1 MIKEILIIIAL
12 SMPCFSFAQ
21 DFDDPFPPT
30 GLERIEKQMDKIADS
45 VHQIDK
51 NVAVG
56 QRDISTFADAFS
68 EQKEQTSLLKG
79 RTLSIEKDLVAV
91 KIDTKGNK
99 EDIRTMKGNLFKIT
113 LSILTMI
120 GMIIAAYIR
129 SKKNHSKKERHD

>member
-1 MIKEILIIIAL
+1 MIKEILIITAL
-12 SMPCFSFAQ
+12 SVPYLSFAQ
-21 DFDDPFPPT
+21 DLDDPFPPT

-79 RTLSIEKDLVAV
+79 RTLSIENDLVAV

-99 EDIRTMKGNLFKIT
+99 EDIRTIKGNLFKIV

-120 GMIIAAYIR
+120 GMIAAAYITR
-129 SKKNHSKKERHD
+129 KNHNQKDKT